1 MLYIFAVIFVAIT
14 NFYYVGINHSV
25 DFYYYIVLYNIT
37 IVSYGYQRK
46 LKYIYIYIYHFKET
60 RGKQLSRT
68 FKTSRAAYELGH
80 STRNVKVVGI
90 RVVNWGT

>member
-46 LKYIYIYIYHFKET
+46 LKYIYIYISF
-60 RGKQLSRT
+60 
-68 FKTSRAAYELGH
+68 
-80 STRNVKVVGI
+80 
-90 RVVNWGT
+90 

>member
-25 DFYYYIVLYNIT
+25 DFYYYISLCNIT

-46 LKYIYIYIYHFKET
+46 LKNGNMYIYTYMYIYIYIYIYIYHFKET
-60 RGKQLSRT
+60 RWKQLSKT
-68 FKTSRAAYELGH
+68 FKH
-80 STRNVKVVGI
+80 
-90 RVVNWGT
+90 

>member
-25 DFYYYIVLYNIT
+25 DFYYYISLYNIT

-46 LKYIYIYIYHFKET
+46 LKYIYIYHFKET
-60 RGKQLSRT
+60 RGKHFSRT

-90 RVVNWGT
+90 RVVN

>member
-25 DFYYYIVLYNIT
+25 DFYYYISLCNIT

-46 LKYIYIYIYHFKET
+46 LKNGNMYIYTYMYIYIYIYIIL
-60 RGKQLSRT
+60 RKQDGSSSQKHLNIEGR
-68 FKTSRAAYELGH
+68 L
-80 STRNVKVVGI
+80 
-90 RVVNWGT
+90 

>member
-25 DFYYYIVLYNIT
+25 DFYYYISLYNIT

-46 LKYIYIYIYHFKET
+46 LKNRNMYIYTYIHIYIYMYIYIYIIL
-60 RGKQLSRT
+60 RKQDGSSSQKHLNIEGR
-68 FKTSRAAYELGH
+68 L
-80 STRNVKVVGI
+80 
-90 RVVNWGT
+90 

>member
-46 LKYIYIYIYHFKET
+46 LKYIYIYIILRKQEGSISQEHLKH
-60 RGKQLSRT
+60 RGQLM
-68 FKTSRAAYELGH
+68 
-80 STRNVKVVGI
+80 N
-90 RVVNWGT
+90 

>member
-25 DFYYYIVLYNIT
+25 DFYYYISLYNKT

-46 LKYIYIYIYHFKET
+46 LKNRNMYIYTYMYIYIYIIYIYIYIYIYIIL
-60 RGKQLSRT
+60 RKQDGSSSQKHLNIEGR
-68 FKTSRAAYELGH
+68 L
-80 STRNVKVVGI
+80 
-90 RVVNWGT
+90 